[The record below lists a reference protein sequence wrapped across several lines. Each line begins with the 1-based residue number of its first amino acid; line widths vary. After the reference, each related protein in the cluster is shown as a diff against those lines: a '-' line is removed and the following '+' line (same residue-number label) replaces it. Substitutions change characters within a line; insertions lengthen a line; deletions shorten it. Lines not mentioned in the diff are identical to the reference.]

1 MFGIRIMSKSE
12 HDSLLQEKVL
22 EASCMWDH

>member
-12 HDSLLQEKVL
+12 HDGLLQEKVL